1 MAEKN
6 DTRNFGINFG
16 FEKEKFF
23 VEYYPTTRSI
33 GNFRQEF
40 ERRAVELY
48 EKFPR
53 LVLGLSSGI
62 DSQAV
67 LHSFCSQG
75 IDIQCA
81 FLYHPGFND
90 IEFQQL
96 KIIEKK
102 YGIRSDIVEIDPVEC
117 KDEIIHLHQELSLPL
132 NQIMHRKFL
141 SMLPGDIN
149 FIQGFPGPDFYQK
162 NNKWYWL
169 ETANSWDVSR
179 LRALM
184 TLERSGNILGF
195 ERTSEILLSL
205 LTDETVKSYLCSY
218 QYIKNNNL
226 KMGDRPEIP
235 FAYHWDLYIKPFFYG
250 RLWGD
255 ELEYFPKYQ
264 GCENIDYIFNGPK
277 NQYHKN
283 LVAIPYNELIDFL
296 KSGGVDKKIFY
307 EFQ

>member
-23 VEYYPTTRSI
+23 VEYYPTTRPI
-33 GNFRQEF
+33 ENFRQEF
-40 ERRAVELY
+40 EKRAVELY
-48 EKFPR
+48 EKFPN
-53 LVLGLSSGI
+53 LTLGLSSGV

-67 LHSFCSQG
+67 LHSFYSQG
-75 IDIQCA
+75 IDIECA

-90 IEFQQL
+90 IEFQRL

-102 YGIRSDIVEIDPVEC
+102 YNIRSEIVEIDPIKC
-117 KDEIIHLHQELSLPL
+117 KDEIIHLHHELSLPL
-132 NQIMHRKFL
+132 NQIIHRKFL
-141 SMLPGDIN
+141 SMLPEDRN
-149 FIQGFPGPDFYQK
+149 FIQGFPGPDFYFK

-184 TLERSGNILGF
+184 TLERSGSILGF

-205 LTDETVKSYLCSY
+205 LTDETVQSYLHSF
-218 QYIKNNNL
+218 QYIKDNGLTL
-226 KMGDRPEIP
+226 KDGSEIS
-235 FAYHWDLYIKPFFYG
+235 FVHHWDLYIKPFFYG

-255 ELEYFPKYQ
+255 ELEYFSKYQ

-283 LVAIPYNELIDFL
+283 LVAIPYNDLIDFL
-296 KSGGVDKKIFY
+296 KSGGVDKKVFY